1 LQIPNDNY
9 RSELTVNQLD
19 KIEYDGTVWAINHGL
34 PQPLLDHCI
43 KKLVDH
49 GIKKEDIVITDAPTG
64 VKIGTVV
71 VDVWPY
77 HLEVG
82 RVRTV
87 RNDSYI
93 SGSVKI
99 IELKT
104 DPQGNYI
111 D

>member
-1 LQIPNDNY
+1 M
-9 RSELTVNQLD
+9 E
-19 KIEYDGTVWAINHGL
+19 KIEYEGTVWAINHGL

-43 KKLVDH
+43 KKLMDY
-49 GIKKEDIVITDAPTG
+49 GIKKDDIVITDAPSD
-64 VKIGTVV
+64 VKIGSIVV
-71 VDVWPY
+71 NVWPY
-77 HLEVG
+77 HLDVG

-99 IELKT
+99 IELKA
-104 DPQGNYI
+104 DPEGNYI